1 LILYILMIP
10 NDIITTAITA
20 LCIAILFICTPK
32 T

>member
-1 LILYILMIP
+1 MIP

-20 LCIAILFICTPK
+20 LCLAILFICTPK